1 MSWLKQLMHRLF
13 IKTFESIFRPE
24 EFENYKIAEEA
35 TITFCMRELRA
46 ILNFAESMNISV
58 SANFE
63 GPGKY
68 ALNIQYAMENG
79 VFESESLN
87 SKYILILNIVFD
99 RPVVF
104 VIKKLRYI

>member
-1 MSWLKQLMHRLF
+1 MLTLF
-13 IKTFESIFRPE
+13 IKTLLSIFRPE
-24 EFENYKIAEEA
+24 EFENYKIAEET

-68 ALNIQYAMENG
+68 AMHIFNTPKPE
-79 VFESESLN
+79 
-87 SKYILILNIVFD
+87 
-99 RPVVF
+99 
-104 VIKKLRYI
+104 